1 MPKGE
6 IAGIV
11 VGAAVVMVVLVL
23 AVLFVY
29 KRKKRYTVTMNVC

>member
-11 VGAAVVMVVLVL
+11 VGAAVVIVVLVL

-29 KRKKRYTVTMNVC
+29 KRKKR